1 MIKKTQTQRLIYRLL
16 NAVALT
22 IDDIGYANTISLLN
36 SGRTL
41 QKKDTD
47 KMNLCSNAVITT
59 FNMTM
64 SELLNGTQKKYPRK
78 YAFAIWVYL
87 CNQELGYTLKELGE
101 YLNKDKSGLSRAK
114 RIIQT
119 EMSKGDNKFD
129 MLIMNKLD
137 ECKEK
142 LNQYIINTTSYE
154 QRASQQSE

>member
-1 MIKKTQTQRLIYRLL
+1 MTKKTQTQRLIYRLL

-22 IDDIGYANTISLLN
+22 VDDIGYANTITLLN

-41 QKKDTD
+41 QKKDSE
-47 KMNLCSNAVITT
+47 KLNICAKAVITT

-87 CNQELGYTLKELGE
+87 CNKELGYTLEELGE
-101 YLNKDKSGLSRAK
+101 HLNKDKSGLSRASK
-114 RIIQT
+114 LIKTII
-119 EMSKGDNKFD
+119 GDEENKFD
-129 MLIMNKLD
+129 ALIKTKLE
-137 ECKEK
+137 ECKTK

-154 QRASQQSE
+154 RTTITN